1 VADAVPVVADVV
13 AVAAVVA
20 EVKSK
25 MLGIGWR
32 PELAW
37 MIHKRK
43 DIEFVEIL
51 AEDFSSAHQ
60 PIEPI
65 KQLMHRGVEV
75 IVHGTTLNL
84 GGSEIP
90 SRESLAH
97 LKGLAQRYESPLVS
111 EHLAFVKAGG
121 MESGHL
127 LPIQRTQ
134 ENLEIVVENILIAQ
148 DALSVPLAIENIA
161 TLFEWP
167 NNEMDEA
174 TFLAEVVSRTGVSLL
189 LDVANL
195 FANATNHKFDIDTYL
210 RKLPYEKL
218 AYVHVAGGIFKG
230 PLYHDTHCHSIKNP
244 VLNLLRQVCL
254 TAGSPRVLLERD
266 GIFPAD
272 LEQELNHE
280 LDVIKQI
287 SIEKRLSNVS

>member
-1 VADAVPVVADVV
+1 
-13 AVAAVVA
+13 
-20 EVKSK
+20 

-43 DIEFVEIL
+43 DIGFVEIL
-51 AEDFSSAHQ
+51 AEDFSSTLK
-60 PIEPI
+60 PIVPI
-65 KQLMHRGVEV
+65 KQLINRGVEV
-75 IVHGTTLNL
+75 IVHGTTLNV
-84 GGSEIP
+84 GGSETP
-90 SRESLAH
+90 NRASLAH
-97 LKGLAQRYESPLVS
+97 LNGLARQHNSPLVS

-121 MESGHL
+121 FESGHL

-148 DALSVPLAIENIA
+148 EALSVPLAIENIA

-195 FANATNHKFDIDTYL
+195 FANATNHKFDVDDYL
-210 RKLPYEKL
+210 KKLPYEKL

-230 PLYHDTHCHSIKNP
+230 QLYHDTHCHSIKNP
-244 VLNLLRQVCL
+244 VLHLLQKVCT

-266 GIFPAD
+266 GIFPANLD
-272 LEQELNHE
+272 QELNHE

-287 SIEKRLSNVS
+287 SEQTRLSHAS

>member
-1 VADAVPVVADVV
+1 
-13 AVAAVVA
+13 
-20 EVKSK
+20 

-37 MIHKRK
+37 MIQKRK
-43 DIEFVEIL
+43 DIAFVEIL
-51 AEDFSSAHQ
+51 AEDFSSALK

-65 KQLMHRGVEV
+65 RQLINRGVEV

-90 SRESLAH
+90 DRESLAH
-97 LKGLAQRYESPLVS
+97 LNGLARQHGSPLVS

-121 MESGHL
+121 LESGHL

-134 ENLEIVVENILIAQ
+134 ENLEIVVENISIAQ
-148 DALSVPLAIENIA
+148 AALSVPLAIENIA

-167 NNEMDEA
+167 DNEMDEV
-174 TFLAEVVSRTGVSLL
+174 TFLCEVVSRTGVLLL

-195 FANATNHKFDIDTYL
+195 FANATNHNFSVDHYL
-210 RKLPYEKL
+210 SKLPFEKL

-244 VLNLLRQVCL
+244 VLDLLRQVCI
-254 TAGSPRVLLERD
+254 TAGSPKVLLERD
-266 GIFPAD
+266 GIFPANLD
-272 LEQELNHE
+272 DELNHE
-280 LDVIKQI
+280 LDVIQYL
-287 SIEKRLSNVS
+287 SEHRLSHVS

>member
-1 VADAVPVVADVV
+1 
-13 AVAAVVA
+13 
-20 EVKSK
+20 

-43 DIEFVEIL
+43 DIDFIEIL
-51 AEDFSSAHQ
+51 AEDFSSTHK

-65 KQLMHRGVEV
+65 KQLINRGVEV

-90 SRESLAH
+90 NRESLAH
-97 LKGLAQRYESPLVS
+97 LNNLAREHKSALVS

-121 MESGHL
+121 LNSGHL

-148 DALSVPLAIENIA
+148 DALCVPLAIENIA

-167 NNEMDEA
+167 DNEMDEA
-174 TFLAEVVSRTGVSLL
+174 TFLAEVVFRTGVSLL

-195 FANATNHKFDIDTYL
+195 FANATNHKFDVEQYL
-210 RKLPYEKL
+210 KKLPYEKL
-218 AYVHVAGGIFKG
+218 AYIHVAGGIFKG

-244 VLNLLRQVCL
+244 VLNLLRQVCVR
-254 TAGSPRVLLERD
+254 TGSPRVLLERD
-266 GIFPAD
+266 GIFPANLD
-272 LEQELNHE
+272 QELNHE

-287 SIEKRLSNVS
+287 AEQKRLSHVS

>member
-1 VADAVPVVADVV
+1 
-13 AVAAVVA
+13 
-20 EVKSK
+20 

-37 MIHKRK
+37 MIHKRR
-43 DIEFVEIL
+43 DIGFIEIL
-51 AEDFSSAHQ
+51 AQGFCAKSK

-65 KQLMHRGVEV
+65 KQLLDRGVEV

-84 GGSEIP
+84 GGAEIP
-90 SRESLAH
+90 ARESLAH
-97 LKGLAQRYESPLVS
+97 LDTLARNHNSPLVS

-121 MESGHL
+121 LHAGHL

-134 ENLEIVVENILIAQ
+134 ANLEIVVENILYAQ

-167 NNEMDEA
+167 DNEMDEA
-174 TFLAEVVSRTGVSLL
+174 TFLTEVVLRTGVSLL

-195 FANATNHKFDIDTYL
+195 FANATNHKVDIDAYL
-210 RKLPYEKL
+210 KKLPFDKL

-230 PLYHDTHCHSIKNP
+230 SLYHDTHCHSIKNP
-244 VLNLLRQVCL
+244 VLSLLSKVCSL
-254 TAGSPRVLLERD
+254 TQSPRVLLERD
-266 GIFPAD
+266 GIFPAN
-272 LEQELNHE
+272 LELELNNE
-280 LDVIKQI
+280 LDLIEQI
-287 SIEKRLSNVS
+287 SDQRELCRVS

>member
-1 VADAVPVVADVV
+1 
-13 AVAAVVA
+13 
-20 EVKSK
+20 

-43 DIEFVEIL
+43 DIGFIEIL
-51 AEDFSSAHQ
+51 AEDFCARSK

-65 KQLMHRGVEV
+65 KQLIDRGVEV

-90 SRESLAH
+90 TRESLAH
-97 LKGLAQRYESPLVS
+97 LDALARNHNSPLVS

-121 MESGHL
+121 VHSGHL

-134 ENLEIVVENILIAQ
+134 ENLEIVVENILYAQ

-174 TFLAEVVSRTGVSLL
+174 MFLSEVVSRTGVSLL

-195 FANATNHKFDIDTYL
+195 FANATNHHFDIDAYL
-210 RKLPYEKL
+210 KKLPFDRL

-244 VLNLLRQVCL
+244 VLSLLSKACSMVQ
-254 TAGSPRVLLERD
+254 SPRVLLERD

-272 LEQELNHE
+272 LEVELNNE
-280 LDVIKQI
+280 LDIIKQ
-287 SIEKRLSNVS
+287 LSNLRELRRVS

>member
-1 VADAVPVVADVV
+1 
-13 AVAAVVA
+13 
-20 EVKSK
+20 

-43 DIEFVEIL
+43 DLDFVEIL
-51 AEDFSSAHQ
+51 AEDFSSSAK
-60 PIEPI
+60 PIAPI
-65 KQLMHRGVEV
+65 KQLMNRGVDV
-75 IVHGTTLNL
+75 IIHGTTLNL
-84 GGSEIP
+84 GGSETP
-90 SRESLAH
+90 DKKALAH
-97 LKGLAQRYESPLVS
+97 LNGLAKQHESSIVS

-121 MESGHL
+121 LESGHL

-134 ENLEIVVENILIAQ
+134 ENLEIVVENIRIAQ

-167 NNEMDEA
+167 DNEMDEI

-195 FANATNHKFDIDTYL
+195 FANATNHEFETGNYL
-210 RKLPYEKL
+210 NNLPFEKL

-230 PLYHDTHCHSIKNP
+230 SLYHDTHCHTIQNP
-244 VLNLLRQVCL
+244 VLSLLSDVCSR
-254 TAGSPRVLLERD
+254 AGTTRVLLERD
-266 GIFPAD
+266 GIFPANLD
-272 LEQELNHE
+272 AELNHE
-280 LDVIKQI
+280 LNVIQEI
-287 SIEKRLSNVS
+287 SQAKRLCHVG

>member
-1 VADAVPVVADVV
+1 
-13 AVAAVVA
+13 
-20 EVKSK
+20 

-43 DIEFVEIL
+43 DIGFVEIL
-51 AEDFSSAHQ
+51 AEDFSSENR
-60 PIEPI
+60 PLEPI
-65 KQLMHRGVEV
+65 RQLINRGVEV

-84 GGSEIP
+84 GGSEVP
-90 SRESLAH
+90 SREQLAH
-97 LKGLAQRYESPLVS
+97 LNRLAQRHKSPLVS

-121 MESGHL
+121 LESGHL
-127 LPIQRTQ
+127 LPIQRTE
-134 ENLEIVVENILIAQ
+134 ENLEIVVENILITQ
-148 DALSVPLAIENIA
+148 NALSVPLAIENIA

-167 NNEMDEA
+167 DNQMDEA
-174 TFLAEVVSRTGVSLL
+174 TFIAEIVSRTGVSLL

-195 FANATNHKFDIDTYL
+195 FANATNHHFDVDSYL
-210 RKLPYEKL
+210 KKLPFEKL

-230 PLYHDTHCHSIKNP
+230 SLYHDTHCHSIKNP

-254 TAGSPRVLLERD
+254 MAGSPRVLLERD

-280 LDVIKQI
+280 LDVIEQI
-287 SIEKRLSNVS
+287 STQKRLSHVS

>member
-1 VADAVPVVADVV
+1 
-13 AVAAVVA
+13 
-20 EVKSK
+20 

-43 DIEFVEIL
+43 DIGFVEIL
-51 AEDFSSAHQ
+51 AEDFSSANK

-65 KQLMHRGVEV
+65 RQLINRGVEV

-90 SRESLAH
+90 NRESLAH
-97 LKGLAQRYESPLVS
+97 LNRLARQHNSPLVS

-121 MESGHL
+121 LESGHL

-134 ENLEIVVENILIAQ
+134 ENLEIVVENISIAQ
-148 DALSVPLAIENIA
+148 NALCVPLAIENIA

-195 FANATNHKFDIDTYL
+195 FANATNHNFDVDTYL
-210 RKLPYEKL
+210 KKLPYEKL

-230 PLYHDTHCHSIKNP
+230 PLYHDTHCHAIKNP
-244 VLNLLRQVCL
+244 VLNLLRQVCIN
-254 TAGSPRVLLERD
+254 AGSPKVLLERD
-266 GIFPAD
+266 GIFPANLD
-272 LEQELNHE
+272 KELNHE
-280 LDVIKQI
+280 LDQIKEI
-287 SIEKRLSNVS
+287 SEQARLSHAS